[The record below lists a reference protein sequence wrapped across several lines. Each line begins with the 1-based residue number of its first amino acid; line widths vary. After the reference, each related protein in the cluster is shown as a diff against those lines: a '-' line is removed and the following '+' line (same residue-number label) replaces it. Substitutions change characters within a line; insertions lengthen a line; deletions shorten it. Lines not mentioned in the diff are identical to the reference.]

1 MDIDAQIETLDA
13 ILGGALNVVQPL
25 SGYRFSI
32 DSLLLGDFARPRHR
46 DRILELGAGCGVI
59 AAIIAALRHPH
70 EVVAIELQPQLA
82 SMANR
87 NAQVNRLSNLKVIE
101 ADLRARKID
110 GVAPA
115 SFDYVIAN
123 PPYRA
128 PLSGRE
134 SPNTGRRLAR
144 GAGGA
149 GLQDFLSAATRYVR
163 VGGKVA
169 IIFTAAR
176 LAELIAEMKS
186 RSLEPK
192 RLRFVHSFGDRPASA
207 VLIEA
212 RKDARIEAQIEP
224 PLILWRQPGEYT
236 PEALAIL
243 NGRPSR

>member
-1 MDIDAQIETLDA
+1 M
-13 ILGGALNVVQPL
+13 
-25 SGYRFSI
+25 
-32 DSLLLGDFARPRHR
+32 
-46 DRILELGAGCGVI
+46 I
-59 AAIIAALRHPH
+59 AAIIAALRHPR

-87 NAQVNRLSNLKVIE
+87 NAQLNRLSNLKVIE

-115 SFDYVIAN
+115 SFDYVVTN

-149 GLQDFLSAATRYVR
+149 GLQDFLAAAARYLCI
-163 VGGKVA
+163 GGKIA
-169 IIFTAAR
+169 LIFTAPRA
-176 LAELIAEMKS
+176 AELIAEMKS

-192 RLRFVHSFGDRPASA
+192 RLRFVHSFADSPAST

-212 RKDARIEAQIEP
+212 RKGARVEAQIEA
-224 PLILWRQPGEYT
+224 PLILWRQSGEYT

-243 NGRPSR
+243 NGRTLR